1 MGLQDCLEAI
11 NLPALE
17 DALKH
22 IKAKGMPPPDLVS
35 KEDKNE
41 VGKVDVDAKV
51 IDELTWKAGRWMFH
65 DVPPIAIID
74 GFLMYSEDMKDIRD
88 IFDVKIFL
96 RTDFA
101 TAKSRREARNG
112 YVTIEGFWED
122 PPNVSDVEH
131 ACGHFAANLSRVQ
144 YVENIVWP
152 NYVKDHAFL
161 FHNGDVEGQLKQDV
175 VDQVG
180 IKPQPPE
187 TQGDMTALLQWAY
200 EVVNQ
205 ALGRNFNS

>member
-1 MGLQDCLEAI
+1 
-11 NLPALE
+11 
-17 DALKH
+17 
-22 IKAKGMPPPDLVS
+22 MPPSDLVS
-35 KEDKNE
+35 KEDKNQ

-74 GFLMYSEDMKDIRD
+74 GFLMYSEDMADVRGL
-88 IFDVKIFL
+88 FDVKIL
-96 RTDFA
+96 LKTDFA

-122 PPNVSDVEH
+122 PPN
-131 ACGHFAANLSRVQ
+131 
-144 YVENIVWP
+144 YVEQVVWP

-161 FHNGDVEGQLKQDV
+161 FQDGDVEGQLKQDV
-175 VDQVG
+175 VSRLG
-180 IKPQPPE
+180 IMAQPPR

-205 ALGRNFNS
+205 ALGRNFYS